1 MVSVGKLNRNV
12 DFDFSIPWV
21 PGLFSLRQVYLEKM
35 STHTDIYILYYIY
48 IYINMYVYMYIPV
61 CLNVHHPQKT
71 FYHHGIDIMILTSDC
86 ANA

>member
-35 STHTDIYILYYIY
+35 STHTDIYIYYI
-48 IYINMYVYMYIPV
+48 IS
-61 CLNVHHPQKT
+61 T
-71 FYHHGIDIMILTSDC
+71 FI
-86 ANA
+86 